1 MPRLG
6 RSRFALLL
14 PTGLLLAGLFGL
26 TGVGSE
32 PSCPAASASDAAR
45 VAVEPRSDNV
55 LVADVTVVLNAADCP
70 TALGAAELRTGRL
83 PAALQRLQ
91 NHASGRVSVPLVLMD
106 ASAPGGRGGRWLTA
120 FDPEGRLVWYYTIP
134 ERIRQAAANH
144 PASGV
149 VRLGNGNLLYQIR
162 DFGVE
167 EVSPDGR
174 SVRVVEMDGS
184 QIHHDLIQLEDGRV
198 LFIGVEERV
207 IDDTANGGPPIW
219 RVWGDTLDVLDLD
232 TREWKQA
239 WSTFDAFDPFPRVPD
254 RWRHLDRVEMDMPSI
269 WEWTH
274 ANAIYFGRRG
284 NLLLS
289 FRHLDQV
296 ISLSPGFET
305 VEWRLGG
312 PDSSFTFP
320 DPADQFYGQHTA
332 SELPNGNI
340 LLFDNGNF
348 RPEGPYSRALELELD
363 FGTMTARKVWEYRP
377 QADVYAHRLSSATR
391 LPNGNTLVNFGFR
404 GDGPDQ
410 PPVIVEARPDGTAAW
425 ELTPRLPGVRT
436 VSYRAYPWPTLG
448 GELQVEPT
456 GLTGLAAV
464 GGR

>member
-1 MPRLG
+1 
-6 RSRFALLL
+6 
-14 PTGLLLAGLFGL
+14 
-26 TGVGSE
+26 
-32 PSCPAASASDAAR
+32 
-45 VAVEPRSDNV
+45 
-55 LVADVTVVLNAADCP
+55 
-70 TALGAAELRTGRL
+70 
-83 PAALQRLQ
+83 
-91 NHASGRVSVPLVLMD
+91 
-106 ASAPGGRGGRWLTA
+106 
-120 FDPEGRLVWYYTIP
+120 
-134 ERIRQAAANH
+134 
-144 PASGV
+144 
-149 VRLGNGNLLYQIR
+149 
-162 DFGVE
+162 
-167 EVSPDGR
+167 
-174 SVRVVEMDGS
+174 
-184 QIHHDLIQLEDGRV
+184 DGRV

-207 IDDTANGGPPIW
+207 IDDTANGGPSIW

-254 RWRHLDRVEMDMPSI
+254 RWRHLDRVEADMPSI